1 MSAESDA
8 IKTMT
13 KVIKSACE
21 RIVAKAKYDKTVRG
35 VVVETPSDNSNLF
48 VVQVNGG
55 RYPIPNYSN
64 NTLRVGNGVMVLI
77 PCNNYADMFIL
88 AKC

>member
-1 MSAESDA
+1 MSAENDA

-13 KVIKSACE
+13 KVIKTACD
-21 RIVAKAKYDKTVRG
+21 RIVAKAKYDKTMRG
-35 VVVETPSDNSNLF
+35 VVVGVPNDNSSLY

-55 RYPIPNYSN
+55 KYDVPNYSGKQ
-64 NTLRVGNGVMVLI
+64 LKVGNGVFVLV